1 MIIDRV
7 RTSAEKQAASRLTAK
22 SACFHN
28 RDDWRAHAAAADVA
42 KNAISPYFISICDLS
57 RVEPTK

>member
-1 MIIDRV
+1 MITERV

-22 SACFHN
+22 SACVYH
-28 RDDWRAHAAAADVA
+28 RDDSRAHAAADLA

-57 RVEPTK
+57 

>member
-1 MIIDRV
+1 MITERV

-22 SACFHN
+22 SACVHH
-28 RDDWRAHAAAADVA
+28 REDWRAHAAADVA